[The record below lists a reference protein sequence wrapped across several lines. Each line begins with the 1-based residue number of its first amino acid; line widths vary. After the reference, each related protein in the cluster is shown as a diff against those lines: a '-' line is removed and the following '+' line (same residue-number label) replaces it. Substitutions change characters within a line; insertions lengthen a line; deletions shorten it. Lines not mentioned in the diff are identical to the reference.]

1 MSETKEKVG
10 ADKSDLKVKLK
21 KPSFTKKDKGPIKL
35 DLRKKQ
41 EDAIQEQ
48 TTDEVLVRDE
58 PAVSEEVPQENIEKT
73 NEKPTEEI
81 KEEVVI
87 EAVEETPKEET
98 PEIKKPEIV
107 VPENLH
113 KLVNFMNETGG
124 NVEDYVRLNTNY
136 NDINPDTLLVEY
148 YKTTKPHLDKEEI
161 EFLIEDKFSYDEDED
176 EKKEIKKKQLAAKEE
191 LAKARKFFEETKTK
205 YYDEIKV
212 RSNVNPDQQKAMD
225 FFNRYNKEQEVA
237 NERHV
242 KFTKATEEL
251 FTDFKGFDINI
262 GERSFKYKISNPQ
275 DVSKKQSNLN
285 TFVKKFLNNEGEVV
299 DTAGYHKA
307 IYAANNID
315 SIAKNFY
322 EQGKADATKDII
334 AKSKNIDVEPRAA
347 ASGDVFINGLR
358 VKAISGADSS
368 RLKFKTNKK
377 TT

>member
-98 PEIKKPEIV
+98 LEIKKPEIV

-148 YKTTKPHLDKEEI
+148 YKTTKPHLDKEDI
-161 EFLIEDKFSYDEDED
+161 EVLMEVTLF
-176 EKKEIKKKQLAAKEE
+176 
-191 LAKARKFFEETKTK
+191 
-205 YYDEIKV
+205 
-212 RSNVNPDQQKAMD
+212 
-225 FFNRYNKEQEVA
+225 YNE
-237 NERHV
+237 N
-242 KFTKATEEL
+242 ATL
-251 FTDFKGFDINI
+251 YII
-262 GERSFKYKISNPQ
+262 ISLVVLLQ
-275 DVSKKQSNLN
+275 N
-285 TFVKKFLNNEGEVV
+285 T
-299 DTAGYHKA
+299 
-307 IYAANNID
+307 
-315 SIAKNFY
+315 
-322 EQGKADATKDII
+322 
-334 AKSKNIDVEPRAA
+334 
-347 ASGDVFINGLR
+347 
-358 VKAISGADSS
+358 
-368 RLKFKTNKK
+368 
-377 TT
+377 